1 MATHSYHGKDGTA
14 IRYLTDE
21 ELGCL
26 RIRKGTL
33 TAEEREIMESH
44 ASMTREILDQ
54 VYLTDSY
61 KSALRFAGEHHEF
74 LDGSGYP
81 HHLTGDALSTETR
94 ILTAVDIFD
103 ALTCKDRPYK
113 KPMPRDRAIAILEQ
127 MVSEGKLDAGIVSA
141 LADVTCDME

>member
-1 MATHSYHGKDGTA
+1 M
-14 IRYLTDE
+14 
-21 ELGCL
+21 
-26 RIRKGTL
+26 
-33 TAEEREIMESH
+33 
-44 ASMTREILDQ
+44 
-54 VYLTDSY
+54 
-61 KSALRFAGEHHEF
+61 
-74 LDGSGYP
+74 
-81 HHLTGDALSTETR
+81 TGDALSTETR